1 MFFMSTTHYTQSTR
15 FQFKNSM
22 MQRRERGKRQLSQ
35 TITPLI
41 IILASILYYILL
53 YFIIC
58 IDVFFPFPKDFYYW
72 LAATL

>member
-15 FQFKNSM
+15 FQLKNSM

-41 IILASILYYILL
+41 IILASIPLL
-53 YFIIC
+53 CFIIC
-58 IDVFFPFPKDFYYW
+58 VDVFFPFPKDFYYW
-72 LAATL
+72 LEATL

>member
-1 MFFMSTTHYTQSTR
+1 MFFMSTINNTLHAINT
-15 FQFKNSM
+15 FQLKNSM

-35 TITPLI
+35 TIITPLI
-41 IILASILYYILL
+41 IILASILLL